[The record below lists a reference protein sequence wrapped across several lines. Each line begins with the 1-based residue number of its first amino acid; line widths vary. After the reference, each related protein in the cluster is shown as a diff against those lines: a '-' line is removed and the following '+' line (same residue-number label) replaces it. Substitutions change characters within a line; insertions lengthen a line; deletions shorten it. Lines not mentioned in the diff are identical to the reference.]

1 MTFVN
6 YQNSNNANTLLIADI
21 SASAT
26 TLLITEWEQNLF
38 PSQFP
43 FLLTIEHLD
52 TDWNVVLREIV
63 KAISWNQ
70 NSFSVVRW
78 FWMCVQ
84 DDTASNRVQD
94 NTTHAFSSWDRVSL
108 YRTSEQVKDIQNRLE
123 TSAND
128 SAVADEYSSSSTYEE
143 WDIVMYKWDRYI
155 CTTAVETAEAFDSTK
170 RTKKSVQLD
179 VSQMQSD
186 IFTLQNS
193 NFASDH
199 LEESWYVWELYAITD
214 RLFTQYTPTNWNST
228 TDCKVWDIADNSEIH
243 IQRMWSW
250 TATNQLTLKVKKVW
264 SPTTDLIVEVRRWV
278 EVDVSS
284 SEAYRYWWEL
294 IASGSITYWNI
305 STSYAEK
312 TITLN
317 NEFWWTAWELLDIV
331 VYQTWKTVNASNYYS
346 VACDSIQYSE
356 AFSYV
361 SINGVSRVRSKYMPY
376 WLSDWF
382 LDSMIVKSEADF
394 TITWS
399 NTFTS
404 GEATLNEYWS
414 VKNWTLSWST
424 TVSTAWYYQTDLI
437 FTQANTRYYRVKLFI
452 NGVECC
458 SVPLTS
464 WWWART
470 VSNVMYLQAWTY
482 SFSYQYYR
490 DWSWTWW
497 PSYYVKIKWWL
508 TSVSVFKKSWTD
520 WIPQE
525 VKTIWQKSSFITWW
539 NNNWEFYKNDFFDD
553 KVWFVWTWNSAT
565 TWSITLWN
573 AVWFLIVQV
582 WTTQYRIPYYE

>member
-193 NFASDH
+193 NFASNH
-199 LEESWYVWELYAITD
+199 LESEWYVWELYSLSD
-214 RLFTQYTPTNWNST
+214 RIFKQFTPTLENST
-228 TDCKVWDIADNSEIH
+228 LDCKIWDTSSNSEIH

-250 TATNQLTLKVKKVW
+250 TASNQLKLKVKKIW
-264 SPTTDLIVEVRRWV
+264 SPTTWLVVEVRRWV

-294 IASGSITYWNI
+294 IASGSIAYWNI
-305 STSYAEK
+305 TTSYSE
-312 TITLN
+312 ITVSLN
-317 NEFWWTAWELLDIV
+317 NEFWWTAWELLDVV

-346 VACDSIQYSE
+346 IACDSTQQSE
-356 AFSYV
+356 SFSYIAINWVERARSLFMPYCISDWCLNAMLWKYKDWILFYNNTTSFQWTTDAWTSV
-361 SINGVSRVRSKYMPY
+361 SYTVEAAWDYKLEMKTSSSYWVRSKILVDWVVVYEKSTNSSTTDIATITVR
-376 WLSDWF
+376 WLS
-382 LDSMIVKSEADF
+382 V
-394 TITWS
+394 WS
-399 NTFTS
+399 QISYRVAARSAYDHRYTTFNYWK
-404 GEATLNEYWS
+404 ATLMNTNPIVRWLPNEVVSIWEKWAFTLYWEHINDTFYGG
-414 VKNWTLSWST
+414 VMQEKST
-424 TVSTAWYYQTDLI
+424 
-437 FTQANTRYYRVKLFI
+437 
-452 NGVECC
+452 E
-458 SVPLTS
+458 
-464 WWWART
+464 
-470 VSNVMYLQAWTY
+470 
-482 SFSYQYYR
+482 
-490 DWSWTWW
+490 
-497 PSYYVKIKWWL
+497 
-508 TSVSVFKKSWTD
+508 
-520 WIPQE
+520 
-525 VKTIWQKSSFITWW
+525 
-539 NNNWEFYKNDFFDD
+539 
-553 KVWFVWTWNSAT
+553 AT

-573 AVWFLIVQV
+573 AVWFITVV
-582 WTTQYRIPYYE
+582 FNGEIIKIPYYNN